1 MLKLPSDR
9 SLENPR
15 IHCIRFDFF
24 LKKKIQTPYLIFRIP
39 NPSRSWYPQLLRCFS
54 VRVER
59 IDQAMDRRDLQG
71 VALLPEG
78 VLCRVPP
85 RGLAACR
92 VRLQGIARRVVD
104 DRHLLPADLL
114 PLSVDGLSSST
125 STTTTSSPSSLCP
138 SRTALH
144 PGSAPGIG
152 PSSGCPIP
160 LNSRPLSS
168 AVNSAVNCIVNIIA
182 NVKLNNLII
191 SKLRILKLSFPK
203 APIFS
208 MEIFDYVNK
217 MDSYPNVSISYRIL
231 LIISVMVAQEIFRC

>member
-71 VALLPEG
+71 VALLPDG
-78 VLCRVPP
+78 VLADVLCRVRT

-92 VRLQGIARRVVD
+92 CVCKAWLVV
-104 DRHLLPADLL
+104 
-114 PLSVDGLSSST
+114 SST
-125 STTTTSSPSSLCP
+125 TATCCGRISSLCRSP
-138 SRTALH
+138 PFVGRWALFINFQSSRVLRAPLARPYMATSRV
-144 PGSAPGIG
+144 GSSAP
-152 PSSGCPIP
+152 
-160 LNSRPLSS
+160 
-168 AVNSAVNCIVNIIA
+168 
-182 NVKLNNLII
+182 K
-191 SKLRILKLSFPK
+191 F
-203 APIFS
+203 
-208 MEIFDYVNK
+208 
-217 MDSYPNVSISYRIL
+217 
-231 LIISVMVAQEIFRC
+231 